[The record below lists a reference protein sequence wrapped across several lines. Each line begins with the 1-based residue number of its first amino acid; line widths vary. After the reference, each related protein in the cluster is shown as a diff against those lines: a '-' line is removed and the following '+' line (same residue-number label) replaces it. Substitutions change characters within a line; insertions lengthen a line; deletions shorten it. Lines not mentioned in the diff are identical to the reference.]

1 MTKQEFR
8 KLCMDMQAILANMFN
23 TLDAWPDD
31 PEFRHI
37 GTGVIVTPH
46 TGPPYNEKPPGGP
59 HVPGE
64 PPPTSNG

>member
-1 MTKQEFR
+1 MRESFEQRETE
-8 KLCMDMQAILANMFN
+8 M
-23 TLDAWPDD
+23 DD